1 MIINYVDME
10 CNRKT
15 VYFKLN
21 NGKNSV
27 SLDLTKCD
35 VVRMLED
42 TKHTTTPDLQK
53 GLQTNISTGSRDTSD
68 RRVIFWRN
76 TTDKIYSKDGKIDR
90 EELNINNYDLFCY
103 PPSVNKEK
111 HVNIKTSPFVWSNGC
126 YDKRNLR
133 EVKFLSTK
141 LGMIVEC
148 NEVTSE
154 PIQVSELE
162 SLLKYFE

>member
-1 MIINYVDME
+1 M
-10 CNRKT
+10 
-15 VYFKLN
+15 
-21 NGKNSV
+21 
-27 SLDLTKCD
+27 
-35 VVRMLED
+35 
-42 TKHTTTPDLQK
+42 
-53 GLQTNISTGSRDTSD
+53 
-68 RRVIFWRN
+68 
-76 TTDKIYSKDGKIDR
+76 
-90 EELNINNYDLFCY
+90 
-103 PPSVNKEK
+103 
-111 HVNIKTSPFVWSNGC
+111 WSNGC